1 MYSPQVVTPLR
12 DRNLTEEA
20 STTSPEEDVW
30 LLSPDDLRNK
40 RLTPARIP
48 KPKAT
53 TRTTPLGNASPC
65 QSKNQLGEPRA
76 ALQALNRSTPGWYD
90 LQASLKKGVPHP
102 SRPAQTRAAVAS
114 GVGWRGAMAGYG
126 VLPGPLS
133 PPPAEAVQLTPPQQ
147 PSRIPLPAGARHM
160 SRGLRHELGLLTPP
174 PAATTADT
182 LATLELL
189 RARVVA
195 AEASLVD
202 QLASPPPEAEAALPS
217 SLPTALPAPA
227 CPLRSLLSPPAILDE
242 VEAKVEAEV
251 EVEMEVEVEVEVE
264 VEMEVEVEVEKT
276 RRTVKEGQA
285 RGLS

>member
-1 MYSPQVVTPLR
+1 MYSRQVTPLR

-20 STTSPEEDVW
+20 SNSPTTSPEEDVW

-48 KPKAT
+48 KPK

-90 LQASLKKGVPHP
+90 LQASLKKSAPPP

-133 PPPAEAVQLTPPQQ
+133 PPPAEAVQLTPPQPQQQQ
-147 PSRIPLPAGARHM
+147 PSRIRPARATCPAGCGM
-160 SRGLRHELGLLTPP
+160 S
-174 PAATTADT
+174 
-182 LATLELL
+182 
-189 RARVVA
+189 
-195 AEASLVD
+195 
-202 QLASPPPEAEAALPS
+202 
-217 SLPTALPAPA
+217 
-227 CPLRSLLSPPAILDE
+227 
-242 VEAKVEAEV
+242 
-251 EVEMEVEVEVEVE
+251 
-264 VEMEVEVEVEKT
+264 
-276 RRTVKEGQA
+276 
-285 RGLS
+285 